1 MVLSLYSSWRNLKMT
16 NQPFTEV
23 ELLKKQLAEE
33 TKEKYTLYKRVKELT
48 EELQACKNKNIFNW
62 NKSPEMS
69 TNSGPD
75 EIQRNR
81 T

>member
-1 MVLSLYSSWRNLKMT
+1 MT

-48 EELQACKNKNIFNW
+48 EELQACKNKNIFN
-62 NKSPEMS
+62 
-69 TNSGPD
+69 
-75 EIQRNR
+75 
-81 T
+81 

>member
-1 MVLSLYSSWRNLKMT
+1 MKMT

-62 NKSPEMS
+62 NNSPEMS

>member
-1 MVLSLYSSWRNLKMT
+1 MT

-23 ELLKKQLAEE
+23 DLLKKQLAEE
-33 TKEKYTLYKRVKELT
+33 IKEKYTLYKRVKELT
-48 EELQACKNKNIFNW
+48 EELEACKNRSIFNW
-62 NKSPEMS
+62 NKSPELAPDF
-69 TNSGPD
+69 GPD